1 MVSTASKPVQIV
13 MKIRHH
19 RTISE
24 TRWLNLFEVHYED
37 PGGTPRS
44 WLLASRRAA
53 PKCTAGGFERPDA
66 VVIVAF
72 HGPSQKVVVTREYRV
87 PLADFEYG
95 FPAGLVDPGESVA
108 AAVARELREETGLEL
123 TRIVRSGPPV
133 YSSAGL
139 TDESVAM
146 VYVDCQ
152 GTPSTAGNQGA
163 ELIEV
168 LLVSPAEA
176 DRLCREPDLKFDAKA
191 WLVLE
196 QFARFGRL

>member
-13 MKIRHH
+13 MKIRYH

-133 YSSAGL
+133 YSFGRPDGRIGGDGL
-139 TDESVAM
+139 CRLPGDALHRRQS
-146 VYVDCQ
+146 
-152 GTPSTAGNQGA
+152 GA

>member
-13 MKIRHH
+13 MKIRYH

-152 GTPSTAGNQGA
+152 GTPSTTGNQGA

>member
-1 MVSTASKPVQIV
+1 
-13 MKIRHH
+13 MKIRQHLK
-19 RTISE
+19 ISE
-24 TRWLNLFEVHYED
+24 TRWLNLFEVRYED

-44 WLLASRRAA
+44 WLLASRRAV
-53 PKCTAGGFERPDA
+53 PKCTGGGFEHPDA
-66 VVIVAF
+66 VVIVAV
-72 HGPSQKVVVTREYRV
+72 HSPSQKVVVTREYRV
-87 PLADFEYG
+87 PLAGFEYG

-108 AAVARELREETGLEL
+108 AAAARELKEETGLEL
-123 TRIVRSGPPV
+123 TRVVRSGPPV

-146 VYVDCQ
+146 VFVECR
-152 GTPSTAGNQGA
+152 GTPSSAGNQGA

-176 DRLCREPDLKFDAKA
+176 KRLCREPDLKFDAKA
-191 WLVLE
+191 WLVLD

>member
-1 MVSTASKPVQIV
+1 
-13 MKIRHH
+13 MKIRRHQK
-19 RTISE
+19 ISD
-24 TRWLNLFEVHYED
+24 TRWLNLFEVSYED
-37 PGGTPRS
+37 HNGTPRS
-44 WLLASRRAA
+44 WLLASRQPA
-53 PKCTAGGFERPDA
+53 PKCTSGDFNHPDA

-72 HGPSQKVVVTREYRV
+72 HPASQKVVVTREYRV

-108 AAVARELREETGLEL
+108 AAAERELKEETGLQL
-123 TRIVRSGPPV
+123 IRIVRTGPPV

-146 VYVDCQ
+146 VYVECE
-152 GTPSTAGNQGA
+152 GTPSTSGNQGA

-168 LLVSPAEA
+168 LLAAPDEAE
-176 DRLCREPDLKFDAKA
+176 RLCRDPALKFDAKA
-191 WLVLE
+191 WLVLS

>member
-1 MVSTASKPVQIV
+1 MTMLAVKTEVFEGPLDLLLYLIERDDLDITAVSLIQVTDQ
-13 MKIRHH
+13 
-19 RTISE
+19 
-24 TRWLNLFEVHYED
+24 Y
-37 PGGTPRS
+37 
-44 WLLASRRAA
+44 
-53 PKCTAGGFERPDA
+53 
-66 VVIVAF
+66 IVALRSGESTDF
-72 HGPSQKVVVTREYRV
+72 RA
-87 PLADFEYG
+87 LADFEYG

-176 DRLCREPDLKFDAKA
+176 ERLCREPDLKFDAKA
-191 WLVLE
+191 WLVLD
-196 QFARFGRL
+196 QFARFGRI